1 LGNKIKAT
9 IAKILAWCYFSRP
22 ENLTGWVAVVKWWEL
37 RPPIYNVIVG
47 ACGILTTTI
56 VLLIAGVASDI
67 YHEPLGLPDPP
78 IFFIFGII
86 AYGIAANVCYA
97 GGWVTELLVKW
108 IWRER
113 SGAFGEISFFLG
125 ILLSVLLTL
134 APICCLVDC
143 FCCD

>member
-1 LGNKIKAT
+1 V
-9 IAKILAWCYFSRP
+9 
-22 ENLTGWVAVVKWWEL
+22 TGWVAVIKWWEL
-37 RPPIYNVIVG
+37 RRPIYNVIVG
-47 ACGILTTTI
+47 ACGILTTVI
-56 VLLIAGVASDI
+56 VLLIAGLASDV

-86 AYGIAANVCYA
+86 AYGIAANICYA

-134 APICCLVDC
+134 APIVL
-143 FCCD
+143 FGGLLLLRLIFQRPT